1 MDINTVFG
9 GILRVLTNSQSREV
23 SSLREPRAS
32 YWNPIGSRGLIILEL
47 KTNLTRYHYRD
58 WESNLP

>member
-9 GILRVLTNSQSREV
+9 GILRVLTISQSREV

-32 YWNPIGSRGLIILEL
+32 YLNPVGSRGLIILEL
-47 KTNLTRYHYRD
+47 KPNLTRFHYSD
-58 WESNLP
+58 W